1 MGDDNPD
8 TPRVDEEEG
17 QNKKIAYL
25 LDQQTVCVKNM
36 VTQASTTVN
45 HDVKIDFVELNSRG
59 NLLLFRDKRRI
70 LHLYDVETQTRTAL
84 LNYCSYVQWVP
95 ASDVVVAQNRNSMCV
110 WYNIHA
116 PDQVMV
122 REIKGDI
129 DGILRADGKTEV
141 LVDETVSVS
150 SYVLVEE
157 LIDFGTAIDDR
168 DYVRAMKILEG
179 MEYTSQAEV
188 SERAGAERNGRESEQ
203 LSSN

>member
-1 MGDDNPD
+1 
-8 TPRVDEEEG
+8 
-17 QNKKIAYL
+17 
-25 LDQQTVCVKNM
+25 
-36 VTQASTTVN
+36 
-45 HDVKIDFVELNSRG
+45 
-59 NLLLFRDKRRI
+59 
-70 LHLYDVETQTRTAL
+70 
-84 LNYCSYVQWVP
+84 
-95 ASDVVVAQNRNSMCV
+95 
-110 WYNIHA
+110 
-116 PDQVMV
+116 
-122 REIKGDI
+122 
-129 DGILRADGKTEV
+129 LRADGKTEV